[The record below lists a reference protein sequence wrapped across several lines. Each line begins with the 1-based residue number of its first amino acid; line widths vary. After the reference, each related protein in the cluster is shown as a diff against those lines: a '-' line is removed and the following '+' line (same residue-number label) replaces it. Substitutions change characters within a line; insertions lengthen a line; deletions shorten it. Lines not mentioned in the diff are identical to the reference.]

1 MEKENVNRRL
11 FPLETLSDLEVLRIA
26 RDSLVED
33 YARVAYQ
40 VSMDPDADPLMVQL
54 KMEDNLITK
63 DQIAELQALIDRLED
78 EVRKER

>member
-26 RDSLVED
+26 RDSLAED
-33 YARVAYQ
+33 YAWVAYQ
-40 VSMDPDADPLMVQL
+40 ICMDPDADPLLVQL
-54 KMEDNLITK
+54 KMEDNLSTK
-63 DQIAELQALIDRLED
+63 AQVVELQALIDRLED